1 MTSPRDVIRFKIA
14 QTSDKIRKI
23 KDLYSQDP
31 IAKLMGNHRHINP
44 KCKEWSDYVSL
55 KAQVSFWLTA
65 ANIDRWLPNPSE
77 ATKLTLLSLPEK
89 AGPLILRNHAPK
101 KRAKKLAIRALA
113 KLKKIIK
120 NLETPSPYAYEKAEW
135 DKLFAEASAWAAKE
149 EVERQARKAAKAP
162 EKAPVAV

>member
-23 KDLYSQDP
+23 KDLYP
-31 IAKLMGNHRHINP
+31 TVWEGKAEMNINP
-44 KCKEWSDYVSL
+44 KCKEWSDYISL
-55 KAQVSFWLTA
+55 KAQASFWLTA
-65 ANIDRWLPNPSE
+65 ANIDRWLPNPSK
-77 ATKLTLLSLPEK
+77 ATKLALLRLPES
-89 AGPLILRNHAPK
+89 AGPLVLRNHAPK
-101 KRAKKLAIRALA
+101 KQAKKLAIRALA

-120 NLETPSPYAYEKAEW
+120 NLKTPSPYAYEKAKW